1 MSRRTIHIS
10 AKVVD
15 ALKSHRKSLG
25 AVPLGGNRV
34 FTAPDGQPLRRS
46 NFIRRE
52 WKPLLEETKL
62 PDVGFNV
69 LRHTMATDGLLK
81 GLHGKVVQTRLG
93 HAQIS
98 TTIDTYSDA
107 LPELDAHAAELLEE
121 EPATDEA
128 DSEGSTA

>member
-1 MSRRTIHIS
+1 
-10 AKVVD
+10 
-15 ALKSHRKSLG
+15 
-25 AVPLGGNRV
+25 VPLGHNRV
-34 FTAPDGQPLRRS
+34 FVAPDGQPLRRS

-52 WKPLLEETKL
+52 WKPLLEKAKL

-69 LRHTMATDGLLK
+69 LRHTMATDGLLR

-107 LPELDAHAAELLEE
+107 LPELDAQAAELLDEE
-121 EPATDEA
+121 SVVEETE
-128 DSEGSTA
+128 SGGSTA